1 MTLAMKATSRQSLA
15 VARGALEKKLTSVD
29 SATVLSRELLAMVV
43 VFDSNSALSRA
54 LTDRSRSVADK
65 TELINR
71 VFAKSINE
79 ATLSF
84 VHELIALRWSSP
96 SDLVVA
102 LERLGIEADAAAAEK
117 DNSLDQLE
125 AELFTFTQTVR
136 KSSELRSVLN
146 DRARSGARK
155 STVIT
160 ALLQGKASDNAIR
173 LMSALVDH
181 PRGRTIDALLADLS
195 EAIAS
200 RKNRTIAHVKSA
212 TALSPAHIDRI
223 AQSLSQ
229 QIGTSVR
236 VNVEVDPTVVGGISI
251 RFGDEVID
259 GSIATRISSAQ
270 RLLVERTA

>member
-15 VARGALEKKLTSVD
+15 VARGALEKKLSSVD

-212 TALSPAHIDRI
+212 TVLSPAHIDRI

-229 QIGTSVR
+229 QIGASVR

>member
-15 VARGALEKKLTSVD
+15 VARGALEKKLSSVD

-102 LERLGIEADAAAAEK
+102 LERLGIEAEAAAAEK

-212 TALSPAHIDRI
+212 TVLSPAHIDRI

>member
-15 VARGALEKKLTSVD
+15 VARGALEKKLSSVD

-212 TALSPAHIDRI
+212 TVLSPAHIDRI